1 DSYPTKEEQ
10 MKILEQD
17 EFGQKLNAATRA
29 TMVNTA
35 ISVQQAFLKSNRES
49 GSGRLTK
56 TLSVRN
62 LLKWAKRTVILKR
75 VFEGTSVMPIV
86 HALDECMLAPCS
98 ESETLGVLKILATHL
113 QEGVDDVAN
122 EDALIRKLAGS

>member
-1 DSYPTKEEQ
+1 
-10 MKILEQD
+10 
-17 EFGQKLNAATRA
+17 TRK

-35 ISVQQAFLKSNRES
+35 VSIQQAFLKSNRES

-62 LLKWAKRTVILKR
+62 LVKWAKRTVLLKR
-75 VFEGTSVMPIV
+75 VFQGTSIMPIV

-98 ESETLGVLKILATHL
+98 EAETLAVLQILATHL
-113 QEGVDDVAN
+113 QEGVDDTVN
-122 EDALIRKLAGS
+122 EDVLIRKLAASLQDPKGLDVDLSDSQGGD